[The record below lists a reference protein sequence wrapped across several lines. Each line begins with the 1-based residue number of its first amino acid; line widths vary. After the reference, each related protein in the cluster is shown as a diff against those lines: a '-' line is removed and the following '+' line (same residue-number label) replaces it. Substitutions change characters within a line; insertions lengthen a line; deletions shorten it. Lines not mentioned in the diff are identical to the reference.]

1 MMPSCWFALYEWK
14 KKRVGVNAHFCQTC
28 WPCFWH
34 HKYSLPDMKM
44 VTLMAVFSRLS
55 KADVLQTGPKLDWKK
70 EGKKKKTVVSLFLYS
85 IPVDRASD
93 GSSFGESPWMY
104 YGSDKSGPFN
114 VYEIA
119 RVFLRTAAGIIYE
132 FQLLKSSQSYT
143 LPLHRRRGR
152 RSQELH
158 HPPGG
163 HYIGCLGGSGNRAPD
178 SWSEGRAFDTLRE
191 RRENF
196 LFHT

>member
-1 MMPSCWFALYEWK
+1 MLTLFLTPQIQPARHENGNAHGRVFKTFKGRCFTNWTKTRL
-14 KKRVGVNAHFCQTC
+14 KKRR
-28 WPCFWH
+28 
-34 HKYSLPDMKM
+34 K
-44 VTLMAVFSRLS
+44 
-55 KADVLQTGPKLDWKK
+55 
-70 EGKKKKTVVSLFLYS
+70 KKKKTVVSLFLYS

-158 HPPGG
+158 HTPGG